1 MKPNRRL
8 TLWILIPFVVVFA
21 PAPLGRCLAMQTAGQ
36 KKEVPPE
43 ERLKAS
49 AVFDPAEA
57 KRGGTVTLKVT
68 LTPAPGY
75 HTYPT
80 KQADAKADAF
90 ITTIEFPGIKDLK
103 PAKEWKEPKP
113 KIMDEKELMAKV
125 GIYEEKAVLENIL
138 TVSKDAAA
146 GAKKIKVKIDTQ
158 VCDDKGCIPFS
169 KTLEVPL
176 TIAAK

>member
-1 MKPNRRL
+1 
-8 TLWILIPFVVVFA
+8 
-21 PAPLGRCLAMQTAGQ
+21 
-36 KKEVPPE
+36 
-43 ERLKAS
+43 
-49 AVFDPAEA
+49 
-57 KRGGTVTLKVT
+57 
-68 LTPAPGY
+68 
-75 HTYPT
+75 
-80 KQADAKADAF
+80 
-90 ITTIEFPGIKDLK
+90 
-103 PAKEWKEPKP
+103 
-113 KIMDEKELMAKV
+113 MDEKELMAKV

>member
-1 MKPNRRL
+1 MNPNRKL
-8 TLWILIPFVVVFA
+8 TPWILLAFVVAFA
-21 PAPLGRCLAMQTAGQ
+21 PALLGRCFAMQADGQ

-90 ITTIEFPGIKDLK
+90 VTTIEFPGIKDLK

-125 GIYEEKAVLENIL
+125 GIYEEKAVLENQL